1 MGQFK
6 DPNVISLH
14 GVIVK
19 SKFCVSC
26 IINHLLS
33 TEHNRCVSPITKK
46 SRQPLQTQHQH
57 KQHLVDYTK
66 TRRSLGVNLG
76 SVDRASS
83 GKYAKIA

>member
-6 DPNVISLH
+6 DPNVIFLH

-26 IINHLLS
+26 VISLTIYFQQN
-33 TEHNRCVSPITKK
+33 ITGAYHQLQKK

-66 TRRSLGVNLG
+66 I
-76 SVDRASS
+76 
-83 GKYAKIA
+83 K